1 MSGALNGRI
10 KILSTRICSD
20 FINAS
25 LRALMTLLPRARPSK
40 HEFTTGNSPR
50 SGLAARESS
59 LIVHPARWTRRTFRS
74 TVCLE
79 FDELGVSRRG
89 KRRNDSRYR
98 ENLQKR
104 AQCTRNAVGLSFH
117 DVRYA
122 ALYSL
127 TFRWYYVTSLC
138 KDSASSQWKVFH
150 PPCRL
155 DYVPPREGCNGRFA
169 FAVTLPRVGGSG
181 KSEKDRGTCC
191 ICIVF
196 ASNRKARSVVC
207 RRRGLPFCWR
217 VDESRDAR
225 IERRI
230 PCDLSSRRWRGM
242 FVVPIRK

>member
-59 LIVHPARWTRRTFRS
+59 LIVHPAEVDPKNVPIDCRTRR
-74 TVCLE
+74 VCLE

-98 ENLQKR
+98 ENLEKR
-104 AQCTRNAVGLSFH
+104 ARCTRNAVGLSFH

-150 PPCRL
+150 PSYRL
-155 DYVPPREGCNGRFA
+155 DYVP
-169 FAVTLPRVGGSG
+169 L
-181 KSEKDRGTCC
+181 
-191 ICIVF
+191 
-196 ASNRKARSVVC
+196 ARDVIA
-207 RRRGLPFCWR
+207 GLH
-217 VDESRDAR
+217 
-225 IERRI
+225 
-230 PCDLSSRRWRGM
+230 LL
-242 FVVPIRK
+242 